1 MFNIHNPLGIKLLK
15 RLRLGLGHLK
25 HRFNH
30 KFQNCSNLK
39 CICSYENESTT
50 HLFLHCHF
58 YINIKATL
66 FDELKETVTN
76 LQELTDQNVT
86 EILLHDSPNL
96 KGNQNWQILKCT
108 IKYILDSKRFL
119 CFSVEL
125 LLVFFNY
132 KYDF

>member
-1 MFNIHNPLGIKLLK
+1 MRMSQQLT
-15 RLRLGLGHLK
+15 
-25 HRFNH
+25 
-30 KFQNCSNLK
+30 SS
-39 CICSYENESTT
+39 CIVI
-50 HLFLHCHF
+50 F
-58 YINIKATL
+58 IKATL
-66 FDELKETVTN
+66 FDELKETVNN

-96 KGNQNWQILKCT
+96 KGNQNWQILKCI